1 MTGKYGMS
9 EHSMAIKVSSSEE
22 SKNIEKCLKS
32 KNFNNKVLNS
42 CLWSN
47 FMIDWRL
54 FTYFKKD
61 FWKEFI

>member
-22 SKNIEKCLKS
+22 SKNIEKCLKIE
-32 KNFNNKVLNS
+32 NFNNKVLNS

-47 FMIDWRL
+47 FMIDL
-54 FTYFKKD
+54 SY
-61 FWKEFI
+61 